1 MKTIISVVAMALS
14 TLAAGQALAA
24 DPGAAKT
31 RAEVKAELAEAIR
44 SGNMIADNESGAT
57 FQQLFPQRYAQQP
70 VGVAK
75 TRAEVKAEL
84 ADAIRSGN
92 MISDGESGATFKQRY
107 PGLYGQHS

>member
-1 MKTIISVVAMALS
+1 MKIVLTVVAMALS

-44 SGNMIADNESGAT
+44 NGDMIANSETGTT
-57 FQQLFPQRYAQQP
+57 FRQLFPHRYAQP
-70 VGVAK
+70 VATRGK

-84 ADAIRSGN
+84 ADAMRNGN
-92 MISDGESGATFKQRY
+92 MMADGESGITFKQRY
-107 PGLYGQHS
+107 PGLYGKHS